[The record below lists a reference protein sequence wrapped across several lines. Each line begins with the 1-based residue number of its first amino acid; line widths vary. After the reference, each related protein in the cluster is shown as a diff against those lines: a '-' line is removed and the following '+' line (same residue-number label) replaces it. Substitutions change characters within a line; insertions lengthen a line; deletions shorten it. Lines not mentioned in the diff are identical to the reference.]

1 MVSKN
6 AIIGDILR
14 KVPGSARVF
23 MQHGIQC
30 VG

>member
-1 MVSKN
+1 MVQKEM
-6 AIIGDILR
+6 IIRDVLR
-14 KVPGSARVF
+14 EVPGAARVF